1 MITHNRTYTA
11 HARADLSAAVGKVLK
26 KIGTTNDLEDV
37 AVATDKLISG
47 GEKIVG
53 VCLVGA
59 TEDNLVTVLQEGVTE
74 DAIAGGNIPADT
86 VDLTT
91 DGSGL
96 FIVAAA
102 GDQVVAKYRGNR
114 AAVANDRIT
123 VYVTLSK
130 WAVA

>member
-1 MITHNRTYTA
+1 MISHNRTYTA
-11 HARADLSAAVGKVLK
+11 NASADLSAAVGKVLK

-37 AVATDKLISG
+37 ALATDGTIAG
-47 GEKIVG
+47 AEKIVG
-53 VCLVGA
+53 MCVVGN
-59 TEDNLVTVLQEGVTE
+59 TTDLPVTVLQEGVSE
-74 DAIAGGNIPADT
+74 DAIAGGDIPAAT
-86 VDLTT
+86 VDLTVNA
-91 DGSGL
+91 SGL

-102 GDQVVAKYRGNR
+102 GDVVVAKYRGNR